1 MSSINESAGDV
12 IPENVTWSD
21 RPEPELHVV
30 LVQFASILLLSVV
43 CISGNLLLLTIVC
56 RTRPLRTISN
66 ALIVN
71 LSVAD
76 LLTATLVLPAF
87 SVSVFQPDSVSSQD
101 SVCTVIGL
109 VTQLLSM
116 ETMSTLGSIALDR
129 YFNICHPLRYQAMVT
144 KPKMALVV
152 GMTWVQ
158 SSVLALLPVCGF
170 GRYRFRSAILPLC
183 SLDLLSNRA
192 FSFLVLGV
200 VIAPS
205 FFVVGVCYGSILK
218 AARVQA
224 KKIFDMELVNARVQ
238 LSSWRTRGLAQGRVA
253 IGRGR
258 RRRRRRSA
266 TVNAVHPTGVAAAAG
281 AAAASKAPDRAR
293 SPVEAWRSAAVRM
306 MEDPESLWMRAV
318 TKIRKTMKQVR
329 AAKTVVII
337 IGGYVSCWV
346 PYVIVLVVTLV
357 RREYVTGYV
366 INFVVTFLAFS
377 SCFVDPLICIF
388 VNRDFWTGFKAVLG
402 LRRRAR
408 VRTAATV
415 FAGSA
420 SAASV
425 AGGGGGQ
432 RDKRVSPPMGSSD
445 ALQWNSFRKKWNDLR
460 RTDASPVGVLEKKG

>member
-1 MSSINESAGDV
+1 MSLINESADDV
-12 IPENVTWSD
+12 PVNVTWSD
-21 RPEPELHVV
+21 QPEPELHVV
-30 LVQFASILLLSVV
+30 LFQFASILLLSVV
-43 CISGNLLLLTIVC
+43 CISGNLLLLAIVC

-76 LLTATLVLPAF
+76 LLTSTLVLPAF
-87 SVSVFQPDSVSSQD
+87 SASVFQPDSVSGQD

-116 ETMSTLGSIALDR
+116 ETMSTLGTIAIDR
-129 YFNICHPLRYQAMVT
+129 YINICHPLRYQALVT
-144 KPKMALVV
+144 KSKMALVV

-224 KKIFDMELVNARVQ
+224 KKIFDLELVNARAQ
-238 LSSWRTRGLAQGRVA
+238 LGSWRTRGLPQGRVV

-266 TVNAVHPTGVAAAAG
+266 TSNAVHPTDAA
-281 AAAASKAPDRAR
+281 AAAASKAQDRAR

-306 MEDPESLWMRAV
+306 MEDPESLWVRAV

-329 AAKTVVII
+329 AAKTVVVI

-346 PYVIVLVVTLV
+346 PYVIILVVTLV
-357 RREYVTGYV
+357 RQEYVTGYF

-388 VNRDFWTGFKAVLG
+388 VNRDFWAGFKAVLG
-402 LRRRAR
+402 LRRRAL

-415 FAGSA
+415 FADS
-420 SAASV
+420 ASV
-425 AGGGGGQ
+425 ASVSGGGQ
-432 RDKRVSPPMGSSD
+432 RGEKCASPSMSSAD
-445 ALQWNSFRKKWNDLR
+445 ALQWNSFREKWKDLR
-460 RTDASPVGVLEKKG
+460 QTQVQEVY